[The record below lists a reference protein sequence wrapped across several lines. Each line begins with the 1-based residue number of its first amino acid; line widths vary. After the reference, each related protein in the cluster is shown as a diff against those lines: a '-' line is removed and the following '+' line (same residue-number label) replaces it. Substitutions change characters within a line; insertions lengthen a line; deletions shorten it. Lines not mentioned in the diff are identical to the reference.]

1 MLVQSGA
8 VMRRPDALVI
18 GAGAIGASVAHHL
31 AKRGLS
37 VQVVEAAGIASGAT
51 GASEGLVGSIAK
63 RKSGP
68 VTDIVVKSFAM
79 FPDLVGELG
88 ASIEFCRKPGLMV
101 VQDEGHVDL
110 LKRFADKRRRQGLR
124 IEWLNRKD
132 ALEAEPLLSP
142 QIAGALITPDQG
154 AVNPMQLAYAFL
166 RAGRRNGVEITI
178 PARAT
183 EVKRHGDAI
192 TEVVTTAGTFSAGLV
207 INAAGAAA
215 QQFAAL
221 CGTRLEIT
229 PKRAQM
235 LASEALPAETL
246 RNTIYAGA
254 NVVAGLDPV
263 SLEFEDMPADETR
276 RRAELENPWQ
286 LSSFTQTANGNLLFC
301 GGFGFVGPTREAD
314 PVTLATM
321 MRNIAAVIPSFSSL
335 RILRGWAGLEPCTP
349 SNLPAIGFAPELS
362 NFVLAAGHG
371 NAGVMMSPFTGQMV
385 ADAILQ
391 SRVPAS
397 SDAPMCTYQ

>member
-1 MLVQSGA
+1 
-8 VMRRPDALVI
+8 MRRPDALVI

-31 AKRGLS
+31 AKRGMS
-37 VQVVEAAGIASGAT
+37 VHVVEAAGIASGAT

-79 FPDLVGELG
+79 FPDLVDELG
-88 ASIEFCRKPGLMV
+88 SSIEFCRKPGLMV
-101 VQDEGHVDL
+101 VMDENHVAL
-110 LKRFADKRRRQGLR
+110 LKRFAEKRRSEGLR
-124 IEWLNRKD
+124 IEWLDRHQ
-132 ALEAEPLLSP
+132 ALEMEPLLSP
-142 QIAGALITPDQG
+142 RIAGALITPDQG
-154 AVNPMQLAYAFL
+154 AVNPMQLAFGYL
-166 RAGRRNGVEITI
+166 RAARSNRAEITS
-178 PARAT
+178 PARVI
-183 EVKRHGDAI
+183 ELKRQGDTI
-192 TEVVTTAGTFSAGLV
+192 VEVVTTSGSYCPGLV

-215 QQFAAL
+215 EQVAAL
-221 CGTRLEIT
+221 CGTQLEIT

-235 LASEALPAETL
+235 IVGEALPSGTL

-263 SLEFEDMPADETR
+263 SLEFEDMPADEER

-286 LSSFTQTANGNLLFC
+286 LSSFTQTANGNVLFC
-301 GGFGFVGPTREAD
+301 GGFGFVGATCSVD
-314 PVTLATM
+314 PVTIATM
-321 MRNIAAVIPSFSSL
+321 MRNIAVIIPSFASL

-349 SNLPAIGFAPELS
+349 SNLPAIGFAPDMA

-391 SRVPAS
+391 SPIGVAA
-397 SDAPMCTYQ
+397 APTSVQ